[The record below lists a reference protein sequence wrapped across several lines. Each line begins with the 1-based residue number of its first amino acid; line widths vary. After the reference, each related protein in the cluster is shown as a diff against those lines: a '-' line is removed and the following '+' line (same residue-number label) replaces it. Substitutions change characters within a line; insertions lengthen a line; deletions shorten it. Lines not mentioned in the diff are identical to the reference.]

1 MKKWE
6 AKSKE
11 DIILQKYW
19 SKVGEQLYVEV
30 PIGGPGGNGD
40 WPPDCAIRRIDGVR
54 LSNCSNKN
62 GIYNFKESKDNFLN
76 LINECSVELIEVKQK
91 LNRLVIGQV
100 IAGVDMFERQ
110 YKVKPHRLVILCAKG
125 DSALEW
131 VCEKRGISV
140 EIETLVE
147 E

>member
-11 DIILQKYW
+11 DKILYKYW
-19 SKVGEQLYVEV
+19 SRVGEQLYAEV
-30 PIGGPGGNGD
+30 PIGGPGGNGN
-40 WPPDCAIRRIDGVR
+40 WPPECGIRRIDGVR
-54 LSNCSNKN
+54 LAGCSNAKE
-62 GIYNFKESKDNFLN
+62 IYHFRGAKDNFMR
-76 LINECSVELIEVKQK
+76 LIHECSVELIEVKQK
-91 LNRLVIGQV
+91 LNRLVIGQI

-110 YKVKPHRLVILCAKG
+110 YKVKPDRLVILCAKG

-140 EIETLVE
+140 EIEKLE
-147 E
+147 DG